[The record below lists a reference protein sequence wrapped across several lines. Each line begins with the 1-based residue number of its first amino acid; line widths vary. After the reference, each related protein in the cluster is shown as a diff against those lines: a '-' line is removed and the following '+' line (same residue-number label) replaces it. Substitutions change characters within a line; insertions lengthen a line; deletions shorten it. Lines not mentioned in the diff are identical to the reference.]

1 MHIAART
8 RLRAHLAFALALS
21 LGTLVS
27 APLDA
32 QRAVAAPAL
41 SSASL
46 DSYIQHAVTDWGIA
60 GLAIA
65 IVHDDSVVYERGFG
79 VREAG
84 KPDRVD
90 ARTLFAIGS
99 NSKLFTATL
108 AGMMVDAKKMSWD
121 APATTYLPSFQLYDP
136 WVTREITLRDL
147 LSHRSGLGRRGDML
161 WYASPF
167 DRAEVLRRIRYLRP
181 NSSFRSQ
188 YGYQNIMVLA
198 AGEATAAAAGRS
210 WDDLVKER
218 IFQPLGMRASNTSVR
233 DLAGQTD
240 VATPH
245 LLDKGTL
252 TPVPWRN
259 IDNIGP
265 AGSINSNVED
275 MAKWLRFLLDSGKVG
290 DRQLI
295 AASTLREIS
304 SPQTI
309 IPSPDD
315 TLSPS
320 THFHAYGL
328 GVGMYDLLGVKVM
341 SHTGGIDGMLS
352 QVTWVPERHFGFVI
366 LTNTEGHNNV
376 FAAVGRRIL
385 DSYLDAPPRDWS
397 AIMLAQTNK
406 QEAAQAQATQRLE
419 ASRPKDATPS
429 VPVDRYA
436 GHYSNEMY
444 GDVNV
449 DVAAADKIVLQYGAG
464 RVGDLEPWSRDAYK
478 IVWRGKREGSGL
490 VQFIVDP
497 IGTVRSLRLYESLT
511 PAAFRSPDVDEFRK
525 VAPATAAAVGARH

>member
-309 IPSPDD
+309 IPSADD

-352 QVTWVPERHFGFVI
+352 QVTWVPERHLGFVI

-429 VPVDRYA
+429 VPLDRYA